1 METVDDVSFLAE
13 QETNSGRICERG
25 AEFGSIACE
34 LLDRG
39 HAPEQNFR
47 AAPRQGILG
56 FRGGPR
62 EMGGKGNAIR
72 MAAEPCGRAFLIGM
86 RVYLLEPENPNG
98 T

>member
-34 LLDRG
+34 LLDCG
-39 HAPEQNFR
+39 HAPEQI
-47 AAPRQGILG
+47 RQGVLG

-62 EMGGKGNAIR
+62 EMG
-72 MAAEPCGRAFLIGM
+72 
-86 RVYLLEPENPNG
+86 
-98 T
+98 